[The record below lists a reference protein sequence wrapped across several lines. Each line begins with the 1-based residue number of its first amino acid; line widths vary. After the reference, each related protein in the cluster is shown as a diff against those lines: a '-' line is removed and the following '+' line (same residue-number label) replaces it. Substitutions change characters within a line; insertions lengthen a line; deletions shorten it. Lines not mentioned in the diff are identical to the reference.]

1 MGSKHES
8 IVRRLV
14 AKAVRFGA
22 DTLEIEYR
30 DGHQEVAVL
39 KGGVG
44 FGIAR
49 FPSFGVR
56 ATSLREE
63 LLSLRKRKARVAV
76 KGAEYEI
83 RTRLYESFGE
93 TAFEVRLRRI

>member
-1 MGSKHES
+1 M
-8 IVRRLV
+8 
-14 AKAVRFGA
+14 
-22 DTLEIEYR
+22 
-30 DGHQEVAVL
+30 
-39 KGGVG
+39 G

-56 ATSLREE
+56 ATSLRKE